1 MKTIGYTLAILASSV
16 LASACTDDTTPT
28 NQPPAGSTS
37 GNEDTT
43 FDHDNGD
50 YISPWDL
57 LDRLQKE
64 GPPRYT
70 SRVHSCSKVR
80 YKTLGTVLGQVGMN
94 MANATALSANDLYK
108 TGFNALGG
116 PNYAN
121 RIRENIAI
129 TTSGAS
135 REFDIFAAGA
145 QEVIDAFTVTTSP
158 GYPAIQARC
167 PGTTLF
173 DGSNACQPAG
183 IACLTG
189 VPTNDP
195 HMSSWIAYCNLT
207 VTTASDA
214 TVGKRLAVAE
224 ILSAAYTCE

>member
-16 LASACTDDTTPT
+16 LASACTDDGAIDTD
-28 NQPPAGSTS
+28 NAPPAGSTS
-37 GNEDTT
+37 GTEDTT

-50 YISPWDL
+50 YISPWEL

-70 SRVHSCSKVR
+70 SKVHSCAKVR
-80 YKTLGTVLGQVGMN
+80 YKTLGTVLSQVGM
-94 MANATALSANDLYK
+94 ASSTAATPPALSAGDLYK

-145 QEVIDAFTVTTSP
+145 QEVIDAFTNNT
-158 GYPAIQARC
+158 IARC
-167 PGTTLF
+167 PGAQLF
-173 DGSNACQPAG
+173 DANNTCQPSG
-183 IACLTG
+183 ITCLIG
-189 VPTNDP
+189 VPATAQHIN
-195 HMSSWIAYCNLT
+195 YCNLT
-207 VTTASDA
+207 VTTASDV
-214 TVGKRLAVAE
+214 TVGKRLAVADM
-224 ILSAAYTCE
+224 LAAAYTCE

>member
-16 LASACTDDTTPT
+16 LASACTDDTTDT
-28 NQPPAGSTS
+28 NEPPAGSTS

-50 YISPWDL
+50 YISPWEL

-70 SRVHSCSKVR
+70 SRTHSCSKVR
-80 YKTLGTVLGQVGMN
+80 YKTLGTVMGNVGIN
-94 MANATALSANDLYK
+94 MANTTALSANDLYK

-145 QEVIDAFTVTTSP
+145 QEVIDQFANQT
-158 GYPAIQARC
+158 GIAAAGGRC
-167 PGTTLF
+167 AGATLF
-173 DGSNACQPAG
+173 DTANSCRPEG
-183 IACLTG
+183 ITCITG
-189 VPTNDP
+189 VPATALHLDF
-195 HMSSWIAYCNLT
+195 CNKT
-207 VTTASDA
+207 VSMASDV
-214 TVGKRLAVAE
+214 TVGKRLAVADM
-224 ILSAAYTCE
+224 LAAAYTCE